1 MGSRR
6 RFYPLRLKVSKDCIE
21 MQGRSVKDMEALT
34 MLSERVQKP
43 HETCVGTSG
52 IRTTGYGEQGE
63 SNALLWGAGVLATIG
78 LGALGRWAYKK
89 FRKGSE
95 PLQAL
100 PTPSPSVE
108 EVDCEEVT
116 ENECSEEEDEL
127 PKEEEAP
134 KPETWSEKFRDE
146 FGPLPELP
154 PMLQFVVERSPA
166 GYEVAMTVTLL
177 CAFAALC
184 FSKVRAKYLD
194 GKVHAPNLQVLV
206 EGNWGAGKEKFMTA
220 LNAMFKRLFDRDKEK
235 YSSDDEGKIIQWAGV
250 GATESKFI
258 DILADNGE
266 VHVLM
271 VTSEIL
277 AAVNNM
283 RKQNGLT
290 AEYYRKAIDN
300 GEVFRANKTKDIQGL
315 FRVFMNCILIGT
327 PGDTTKFFSKE
338 LEGGTASRICLLA
351 IPDSGRYLE
360 ALVIEDSEELEEIRN
375 QIEEWNRLYCYNH
388 DELSGCDIPA
398 EENFIELDYV
408 NAAIET
414 WINDDQWYKANGDTS
429 DPRVGARGRM
439 GAIAFHCAMV
449 IHMLFGCPDPNMLQ
463 TRRKVVDLTIY
474 IANYCME
481 RFLLKFG
488 AIQKVQRELNNQAET
503 VDSPAVNQGTQ
514 PSSLQ
519 PDEENYSGSLSKSTV
534 IEMAKYYDMSD
545 EIGYGTVVKKFGLPP
560 GEASKKMVS
569 RAIRKW
575 KREQQGK

>member
-6 RFYPLRLKVSKDCIE
+6 RFYPLRLRVSKDCIE

-100 PTPSPSVE
+100 PAPSPSVE
-108 EVDCEEVT
+108 EVEFEEVP
-116 ENECSEEEDEL
+116 ENESREEDEL

-134 KPETWSEKFRDE
+134 KPKTWSEKFRDE

-360 ALVIEDSEELEEIRN
+360 ALIIEDGEELERYRD
-375 QIEEWNRLYCYNH
+375 QIDEWNRLYCYNH

-398 EENFIELDYV
+398 EEHFIELDYV

-414 WINDDQWYKANGDTS
+414 WINDDQWNKANGDPS

-449 IHMLFGCPDPNMLQ
+449 IHMLFGCPGPDMLQ
-463 TRRKVVDLTIY
+463 TRRKVVNLTIY

-488 AIQKVQRELNNQAET
+488 AIQKVQRELNNQAERVENTTT
-503 VDSPAVNQGTQ
+503 VDKEAQQSSP
-514 PSSLQ
+514 Q
-519 PDEENYSGSLSKSTV
+519 PDEKNYCCGLSKSTV
-534 IEMAKYYDMSD
+534 KKMFEMYIPGKVGFGSVAKY
-545 EIGYGTVVKKFGLPP
+545 FGLS
-560 GEASKKMVS
+560 GATGQQKVR
-569 RAIRKW
+569 RAIK
-575 KREQQGK
+575 KYKQELGQK